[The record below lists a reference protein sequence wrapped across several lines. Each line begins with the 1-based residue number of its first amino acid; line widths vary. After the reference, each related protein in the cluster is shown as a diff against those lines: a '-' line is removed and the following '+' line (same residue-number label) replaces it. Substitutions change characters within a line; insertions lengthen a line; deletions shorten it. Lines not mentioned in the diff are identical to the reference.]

1 MHWGRSLLFG
11 ISDLGDLILDALA
24 SMLNTLSN
32 LFNNLLYGIWLLI
45 ALIVDGVEKVFRK
58 LAGLDVADGED
69 LVSKIVNNS
78 AVEIIF
84 KNLVSFATALMIV
97 FTIVKIL
104 QDHYKEKDGGNPYK
118 TCLRTFKGMLMF
130 FFVGIAVSVGLYAT
144 GVVFRGLDSATSGD
158 ADSIG
163 GQVFK
168 AMAADANRLSKGRPD
183 GDLINRIATKHWAR
197 MSPEGG
203 VEDGKYALVQMTT
216 DKSGPTTAAELQEA
230 YKRICPEYKYGIV
243 NKDGSVSPIAPYL
256 KSLAAQ
262 GEEGSVKEELKDK
275 WGEMIGGVYSEEELK
290 EVNKWE
296 NNIDE
301 GSVSGSAG
309 YKNDILSAV
318 TLNITP
324 SIDLTWSPI
333 DIMNYTYE
341 IKSDGEP
348 ITWDIN
354 ITALGTGFNISF
366 MIEKVKF
373 WKTAETQKS
382 MEDSAKQFGITMQAQ
397 AGMQDGKLSAN
408 FSLDMF
414 NPQMFM
420 DLLASVIVNNGYTW
434 LMMKLVESLP
444 SMYVV
449 FSVSGISVNLL
460 QLFSPIVLEFTQ
472 VLIDNTVGQLIP
484 TAKEPDPDNEGELI
498 EIYDDVLD
506 DEGHPTGDKE
516 KRKMVVPFYYASSG
530 KDTYG
535 RGVWVNI
542 NDKSTNMPIV
552 IERYLFDP
560 NFEDLWS
567 QLTDNWNNFT
577 NQLDKATTAT
587 YEQYSEAQA
596 AIDEQNRRIA
606 NQSDWKTYYSLVEEY
621 NKIALSSLNELG
633 SLLSIYEQV
642 KYHDELNTKES
653 IEVANEILAKGTST
667 IKGPLYEGTLAELKS
682 EIKEIFVDLVTSY
695 NGSVGSKANRK
706 PSSTYADAI
715 ITQSVYKPI
724 VELKYS
730 DRGADAASVTA
741 SYIYDLFMNPESDNK
756 DKIKFNMLVEA
767 GNGSAYA
774 TRQIDWDAYGPEYE
788 KEFKNVADLYF
799 DGTYRDSV
807 GDTNANTL
815 TKKQTTDQMKVINY
829 ANWVNVEPGSRCGA
843 QYFFTK
849 DTPLKMSFTGK
860 GNIVNKQGFWGNR
873 GLTVNDGKVNYRY
886 YQAYQGT
893 AENNSDKNN
902 HWGPKGPTYIGSSI
916 ESSSVPVNTSNVS
929 LSSAQSNANL
939 AEGIAQS
946 KKEISVLT
954 DVEEEKSELATEFA
968 KEIITFRKLDTAE
981 DEKPTDKQALKS
993 WVKQDPVAGFTG
1005 EDFDTY
1011 MLFEMDPARID
1022 NLMAA
1027 GPGQRN
1033 YLMKTKDGM
1042 SGPDANNNFGSYV
1055 GFFSYT
1061 NLRTVNALYDLGDI
1075 NYIVGYI
1082 ALVSA
1087 LGVYLNF
1094 AFGLIKRAVNMAVL
1108 YIMSPISIAFY
1119 PFDDGSKFNQQFV
1132 SPFYKEAISAFAVII
1147 SLNIFMLL
1155 LNPVQTAVKNLIG
1168 PVFSWIALVAF
1179 VSMLPGIR
1187 DTICS
1192 VLGAAKM
1199 ESKGLGQ
1206 MIDDAANNLTSPF
1219 KGLKSNTVANARK
1232 NLKKAKDYIGNVK
1245 RNVDALSDFRKQKQI
1260 EKLEGK
1266 IANGDGKSKKWLD
1279 RQKAKLDRLQNG
1291 TKAQQSQKRLDEA
1304 ISKGDTTGLS
1314 KNELKRYNK
1323 LKDRAENKLKG
1334 KTFENDE
1341 ERAKAVK
1348 DMMADKKF
1356 QNSMPSV
1363 IAKRIAKSG
1372 ARAAAGLAVAG
1383 PAGMAAA
1390 LLPDFHEGGKFLT
1403 KKALDGIHN
1412 SRGTV
1417 FGEMANLWVQKQK
1430 GDNNSIW
1437 QSRFRAVDD
1446 AWQAEEMKK
1455 TAEEYLKE
1463 EDRRKA
1469 PEKDQKVG
1477 MARYGDN
1484 AAKANAL
1491 IGEEAQRRIDEM
1503 SRKDAAE
1510 EMLKNVSQFK
1520 MLEAIRADEY
1530 KRKDPKMSNELALK
1544 KAQADLLEEY
1554 CDEDGALKDKEAFKK
1569 EFEKQN
1575 GFDRAKDILLN
1586 GGTIGNYSLDSD
1598 DGKARIEKFKG
1609 VHEVDR
1615 GAIIKELQEL
1625 CQEGSKGLKVK
1636 LDGEITGASFSKE
1649 VSNGMIEALKFDNAE
1664 DKKKAEELVEK
1675 NKNADKE
1682 QLTEI
1687 FKAEFEGK
1695 TDKDGNKITS
1705 ELIAAAIE
1713 SQAGNIKNMQDP
1725 DAYAAKLQVALQAAE
1740 FFESAE
1746 KLRDGK
1752 IGDLVSKAAVQELSQ
1767 AYANLL
1773 DKNINSANKDSLGA
1787 EYRRIEADPQYTTD
1801 AARAAAKEEAY
1812 KAMQAR
1818 VDQLDKQFM
1827 RDEGMNIRKFKATK
1841 DLRENARHAEA
1852 MHMVNAGWEQIEYQ
1866 LNVATNQA
1874 VRQMIVNDGLFQNM
1888 TTDGD
1893 PVEGA
1898 LKMQKVAYA
1907 VKTGDMDTAYSLGMD
1922 KETVDK
1928 MVEWKNTGK
1937 GEYIDQV
1944 SGLAGTFSS
1953 FLGSMDHAMGGES
1966 IAGAMSALTNTFQVA
1981 MSKQLADVLASA
1993 ASAAGAEE
2001 GRANESITQ
2010 FLSELNTMCNSKN
2023 WKEMYGKGIIKTLD
2037 GTVIK
2042 SSQEMREVLDGFV
2055 NDIRTG
2061 KKSFDSA
2068 DVTHFMDM
2076 ITQARDEHPNDYAF
2090 VQETNDMLNAFAKA
2104 NVQYNKGKEYFEK
2117 NTELAKY
2124 TAAIHEKTAK
2134 MTERK

>member
-11 ISDLGDLILDALA
+11 ISDLGDILLDALA

-32 LFNNLLYGIWLLI
+32 LFNNLLYGIWSLI

-78 AVEIIF
+78 AVDIIF

-158 ADSIG
+158 AASIG

-183 GDLINRIATKHWAR
+183 DDLINRIATKHWAR

-301 GSVSGSAG
+301 GSVEGSAG

-341 IKSDGEP
+341 IMSDGEP

-472 VLIDNTVGQLIP
+472 VLIDNTVGHLIP

-506 DEGHPTGDKE
+506 DEGNPTGEKE

-577 NQLDKATTAT
+577 NQLDQATTAT

-596 AIDEQNRRIA
+596 AIDEQNRRVA

-741 SYIYDLFMNPESDNK
+741 SYIYDLFMNPNSENK

-799 DGTYRDSV
+799 DGTFRDSV

-829 ANWVNVEPGSRCGA
+829 TNWVNVEPGSRCGA
-843 QYFFTK
+843 QYFFSK
-849 DTPLKMSFTGK
+849 AETPLKMNFTGK

-893 AENNSDKNN
+893 AKNNSDKNN

-1075 NYIVGYI
+1075 NFIVGFI

-1206 MIDDAANNLTSPF
+1206 MIDDAANSLSSPF
-1219 KGLKSNTVANARK
+1219 KGLKSNTVANAK
-1232 NLKKAKDYIGNVK
+1232 KKIGDLKTKVKDG
-1245 RNVDALSDFRKQKQI
+1245 VDAF
-1260 EKLEGK
+1260 GK
-1266 IANGDGKSKKWLD
+1266 A
-1279 RQKAKLDRLQNG
+1279 
-1291 TKAQQSQKRLDEA
+1291 
-1304 ISKGDTTGLS
+1304 TGLS
-1314 KNELKRYNK
+1314 DKLAGLKKKVGDSGFGKKMKALKGRLDNTGVGKAASKVGKAASTTWGALTGRMSEKKINDAIAKGDKSGLSPWERIRYNK
-1323 LKDRAENKLKG
+1323 LQKK
-1334 KTFENDE
+1334 
-1341 ERAKAVK
+1341 AKEALGDGADDAAIK
-1348 DMMADKKF
+1348 AKMADKEF
-1356 QNSMPSV
+1356 QKSVPSV
-1363 IAKRIAKSG
+1363 MKTVTSLRNKALKG
-1372 ARAAAGLAVAG
+1372 AAAFAIAG
-1383 PAGMAAA
+1383 PAGLA
-1390 LLPDFHEGGKFLT
+1390 L
-1403 KKALDGIHN
+1403 ALGPTVGNIKDGIAKKVQDAAFN
-1412 SRGTV
+1412 MRGTV
-1417 FGEMANLWVQKQK
+1417 AGELLHDFVESKKADK
-1430 GDNNSIW
+1430 NSGW
-1437 QSRFRAVDD
+1437 GRRFHRVDE
-1446 AWQAEEMKK
+1446 ASKAERMKK
-1455 TAEEYLKE
+1455 IAGDHIKE
-1463 EDRRKA
+1463 EDRRREA
-1469 PEKDQKVG
+1469 EKDAKTG
-1477 MARYGDN
+1477 FGRGGDN
-1484 AAKANAL
+1484 KAKGNGVLGEAAEMQL
-1491 IGEEAQRRIDEM
+1491 DEM
-1503 SRKDAAE
+1503 SKRDTVAEMAAE
-1510 EMLKNVSQFK
+1510 IAKKNNKES
-1520 MLEAIRADEY
+1520 D
-1530 KRKDPKMSNELALK
+1530 
-1544 KAQADLLEEY
+1544 QAYIEQVKNDLY
-1554 CDEDGALKDKEAFKK
+1554 
-1569 EFEKQN
+1569 
-1575 GFDRAKDILLN
+1575 N
-1586 GGTIGNYSLDSD
+1586 GGTVHGYSLDSD
-1598 DGKARIEKFKG
+1598 DGKARFKKFKAKNEI
-1609 VHEVDR
+1609 HRD
-1615 GAIIKELQEL
+1615 AILQELQEL
-1625 CQEGSKGLKVK
+1625 AQEGSQSLKVK

-1682 QLTEI
+1682 QLAEI

-1705 ELIAAAIE
+1705 ELITAAIE

-1725 DAYAAKLQVALQAAE
+1725 DAYTAKLQVALKAAE
-1740 FFESAE
+1740 FFETGE
-1746 KLRDGK
+1746 KLLK
-1752 IGDLVSKAAVQELSQ
+1752 QKVGDLVSPEALQELSQ

-1787 EYRRIEADPQYTTD
+1787 AYRRIEADPQYTTD

-1818 VDQLDKQFM
+1818 VDQLDKEFM
-1827 RDEGMNIRKFKATK
+1827 RNEGMNIRKYKVTK
-1841 DLRENARHAEA
+1841 DLRENVAHAQA

-1866 LNVATNQA
+1866 LNVATDQA

-1888 TTDGD
+1888 TTNGD

-1928 MVEWKNTGK
+1928 LFEYKNTGK

-1944 SGLAGTFSS
+1944 SNLAGTFSS

-1981 MSKQLADVLASA
+1981 MSKQLVDTLSTA
-1993 ASAAGAEE
+1993 ANAAGAEE

-2023 WKEMYGKGIIKTLD
+2023 WKQSFSKGMITTLD
-2037 GTVIK
+2037 GAVIK
-2042 SSQEMREVLDGFV
+2042 STQEMREVLDGLV

-2061 KKSFDSA
+2061 KKSYNSSE
-2068 DVTHFMDM
+2068 VTHFMDM
-2076 ITQARDEHPNDYAF
+2076 ITQVRDEYPEDKTIF
-2090 VQETNDMLNAFAKA
+2090 EETKDMLNAFAKA
-2104 NVQYNKGKEYFEK
+2104 NVQHNKGKEYFEK
-2117 NTELAKY
+2117 NTLVARY
-2124 TAAIHEKTAK
+2124 NASIHEKTAK
-2134 MTERK
+2134 MTDRK